1 MNKQTAMQEMHDWL
15 VDKWSDPSKL
25 ISCLEVMNKI
35 EELLPKEKEQIKDAY
50 KQGYRDGEHDGK
62 SCVNNAKD
70 ISEFSNSETYYNE
83 TYANAK
89 V

>member
-1 MNKQTAMQEMHDWL
+1 MKKQTAMQEMKKW
-15 VDKWSDPSKL
+15 VSEKWSDPGQL

-50 KQGYRDGEHDGK
+50 KQGYKDSEHK
-62 SCVNNAKD
+62 VFKP
-70 ISEFSNSETYYNE
+70 ITYYKETY
-83 TYANAK
+83 TNAK